1 MTFEESKWYGI
12 LPDYWKTSK
21 LKYVVQLSR
30 TKASEKTNYIGL
42 ENIESFT
49 ARRVGEAIEPDG
61 DAISFKPGDVLF
73 GKLRPYLSK
82 SLLVNES
89 GCCSGEILVM
99 SPTAIQAKYLLYMT
113 LSTGFVN
120 DVDMSTY
127 GTKMPRANWEYI
139 GNMKIPV
146 PTSNEQ
152 RAIVAYLDEKCAAI
166 GESIQKRKEIIEK
179 LQEYRKA
186 VITQAVTK
194 GLDPNVSVKDSHVP
208 WLGQIGITCDTYK
221 LKFGTYMKGRIGW
234 QGLKAEDFIDE
245 GPYCVTSTDFTNGKV
260 DWNKS
265 YHVSEERYDMDPF
278 IQLKKG
284 DLLISKD
291 GTIGKLAFIDELPGP
306 ACLNS
311 HLLVLRPLTNRF
323 SNEYLYHVLA
333 SNVFVQY
340 YELVSTGSTMQSLSQ
355 EKLSN
360 FVIPVWDRN
369 TEKAIV
375 QYLNKKCAEIDE
387 TLEKQQT
394 IIDKLEEYKKS
405 IIYNAVTGKID
416 CRPL

>member
-21 LKYVVQLSR
+21 LKYVVQLNR
-30 TKASEKTNYIGL
+30 AKASEKTNYIGL

-146 PTSNEQ
+146 PTLNEQ
-152 RAIVAYLDEKCAAI
+152 HAIVAYLDEKCATI
-166 GESIQKRKEIIEK
+166 DESIQKRKEIIEK

-186 VITQAVTK
+186 VITRAVTK
-194 GLDPNVSVKDSHVP
+194 GLDPNVEMKDSSVL
-208 WLGQIGITCDTYK
+208 WIGAIPASWAENR
-221 LKFGTYMKGRIGW
+221 LKFVATIVRGGSPRPIESYLTDGEGYNWIKIGDTTKGSKYI
-234 QGLKAEDFIDE
+234 
-245 GPYCVTSTDFTNGKV
+245 TSTKQKILKSGLDKTRLVSKGTLLLTNSMSFGEPYIL
-260 DWNKS
+260 DINGCI
-265 YHVSEERYDMDPF
+265 H
-278 IQLKKG
+278 
-284 DLLISKD
+284 D
-291 GTIGKLAFIDELPGP
+291 GWLAFSDYNGIDK
-306 ACLNS
+306 
-311 HLLVLRPLTNRF
+311 
-323 SNEYLYHVLA
+323 EYLYYYLMAESTYHQFVTSADGGVVQNLRIEKV
-333 SNVFVQY
+333 SNAVVTYPSLLEQRQI
-340 YELVSTGSTMQSLSQ
+340 VS
-355 EKLSN
+355 
-360 FVIPVWDRN
+360 
-369 TEKAIV
+369 
-375 QYLNKKCAEIDE
+375 YLDKKCGDIDQM
-387 TLEKQQT
+387 LSKQQT

-416 CRPL
+416 CRPS